1 MNSKEKTTTR
11 SLPRNAEVVIIG
23 GGIIGVSIAYYLAK
37 SGVRGIVLLEKGL
50 MGEGS
55 TGKCAG
61 GIRTQFSTKINIQFS
76 MISLKVFRRF
86 REEFYIDP
94 EFHRIGYL
102 FLACSQGQ
110 WSILKT
116 TSRIME
122 SMGLK
127 MKLMDRHEIRDRWSF
142 LRTNDLSGGSYT
154 ENDGY
159 AGPYEVLQ
167 GYIKGAR
174 RMGALLAEGIEVI
187 GILSQKGKVRAVET
201 RTGERIETPI
211 VVNAAGPFASKV
223 AAMLNL
229 ELPVIPLRRQLFFTD
244 FFEEIPF
251 NFPMIIDM
259 QYGWYMRR
267 EGKGL
272 LLSGPQDTEPSFC
285 EKIDFEAQVW
295 TANRSL
301 FRVPVLERAGIANG
315 WAGLY
320 DISLD
325 HHAII
330 GPFPEMEGFI
340 CANGFSG
347 HGFMHGPAAGI
358 LVSEL
363 IIHGKTKTLD
373 IHPLRPTRFR
383 EGDLIHEYLT
393 AFK

>member
-1 MNSKEKTTTR
+1 MIRE
-11 SLPRNAEVVIIG
+11 SLPKHAEVVIIG

-37 SGVRGIVLLEKGL
+37 SGMRGILLVEKGL

-61 GIRTQFSTKINIQFS
+61 GIRTQFSTKINVQFS
-76 MISLKVFRRF
+76 IISLHVLRQFQ
-86 REEFYIDP
+86 EEFYIDP

-102 FLACSQGQ
+102 FLARSQGQ
-110 WSILKT
+110 RSILKT
-116 TSRIME
+116 TSRLLE
-122 SMGLK
+122 SMGLQI
-127 MKLMDRHEIRDRWSF
+127 KLMDPHEIQNRWSF
-142 LRTNDLSGGSYT
+142 LRTNDLTGGSYT

-167 GYIKGAR
+167 GYIGGAR
-174 RMGALLAEGIEVI
+174 RMGVILAEGTEVT
-187 GILSQKGKVRAVET
+187 GILSQKGKVHAVET
-201 RTGERIETPI
+201 HRGERIETPI
-211 VVNAAGPFASKV
+211 VINAAGPFASKV
-223 AAMLNL
+223 ATMLGL
-229 ELPVIPLRRQLFFTD
+229 DLPVMSLRRQLFFTD
-244 FFEEIPF
+244 FFEELPSNIP
-251 NFPMIIDM
+251 MTIDM
-259 QYGWYMRR
+259 EYGWYMRR

-272 LLSGPQDTEPSFC
+272 LLSGPQDTAPSFC
-285 EKIDFEAQVW
+285 VNTTFEAREW
-295 TANRSL
+295 AADRSI
-301 FRVPVLERAGIANG
+301 FRVPVLEHARIANG

-330 GPFPEMEGFI
+330 GSFPEMEGFI

-347 HGFMHGPAAGI
+347 HGFMHGPATGI

-383 EGDLIHEYLT
+383 ENDLIHEPLT
-393 AFK
+393 AFR